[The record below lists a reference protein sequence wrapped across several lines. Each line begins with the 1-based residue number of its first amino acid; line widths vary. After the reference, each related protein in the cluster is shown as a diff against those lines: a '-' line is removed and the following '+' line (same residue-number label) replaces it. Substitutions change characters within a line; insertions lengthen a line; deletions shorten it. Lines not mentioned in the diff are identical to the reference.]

1 MLYRMI
7 YVDDVGCYY
16 LHDIS
21 NYCRNICMLL
31 NIKIFMECMLSF
43 FFNKME

>member
-7 YVDDVGCYY
+7 YVDGVGCYY

-21 NYCRNICMLL
+21 NYLWYICMLL
-31 NIKIFMECMLSF
+31 FLRL
-43 FFNKME
+43 